1 MSSGHSSLRLDNS
14 NVVQS
19 PEPFSASCGDLTPP
33 GSPSYLTVHPTSSSF
48 SSSAVHNPTPL
59 RMSSGPSSSSHAAAP
74 QQLPPSPAPGTTLLD
89 ELAEPKITTV
99 ATPSASAASS
109 LGKTGMM
116 MSVGEFSEDAH
127 AGHIRNE
134 SSTSAGGSTVSGAE
148 AGEELW
154 KTSGFKIGFAEDKN
168 KKYRRTMEDAH
179 AYFYNFGKSN
189 GSGWFAIFD
198 GHAGK
203 SAADWCGEHMH
214 ENFEKV
220 LHENPTLPVPDL
232 LNRSFLL
239 TDQQLGERKGSYSG
253 CTAVVGYIRTEER
266 AVDDGEH
273 GTQQAQK
280 RRVLYTANA
289 GDARAVLCRDGKAIR
304 LSYDHKGSDPAE
316 AKRIVESGGFVMNNR
331 VNGVLAVT
339 RSLGDISM
347 KEWVIGSPYTTETV
361 LDEKDSFLILA
372 CDGIWDVC
380 SDQTATDLI
389 REVQDPQ
396 EAAEDLLDYALENFT
411 TDNLSVL
418 IVRLDQTFV
427 P

>member
-1 MSSGHSSLRLDNS
+1 MNAADVAH
-14 NVVQS
+14 
-19 PEPFSASCGDLTPP
+19 AS
-33 GSPSYLTVHPTSSSF
+33 
-48 SSSAVHNPTPL
+48 
-59 RMSSGPSSSSHAAAP
+59 
-74 QQLPPSPAPGTTLLD
+74 
-89 ELAEPKITTV
+89 
-99 ATPSASAASS
+99 
-109 LGKTGMM
+109 
-116 MSVGEFSEDAH
+116 EFSESPVPSRAPHASDA
-127 AGHIRNE
+127 AEGK
-134 SSTSAGGSTVSGAE
+134 STGGQAE
-148 AGEELW
+148 EELW

-203 SAADWCGEHMH
+203 SAADWCGTHMH
-214 ENFEKV
+214 ENFETV
-220 LHENPTLPVPDL
+220 LHENPTMPVPDL
-232 LNRSFLL
+232 LNKSFLL
-239 TDQQLGERKGSYSG
+239 TDRQLGERKGSYSG

-266 AVDDGEH
+266 PLTDDGESAN
-273 GTQQAQK
+273 GKQTRR

-361 LDEKDSFLILA
+361 LDENDGFLILA

-389 REVQDPQ
+389 RDVMDPQ
-396 EAAEDLLDYALENFT
+396 QASEDLLDYALENFS
-411 TDNLSVL
+411 TDNLSVM
-418 IVRLDQTFV
+418 IVRLDQHYV

>member
-1 MSSGHSSLRLDNS
+1 MSSGHSLSTETINS
-14 NVVQS
+14 TIVQS
-19 PEPFSASCGDLTPP
+19 PEPFSSGCGELTPP
-33 GSPSYLTVHPTSSSF
+33 ASPPPLSTSA
-48 SSSAVHNPTPL
+48 SAAITYHPTPL
-59 RMSSGPSSSSHAAAP
+59 RMSSSSHDANVP
-74 QQLPPSPAPGTTLLD
+74 GPLPSPAPATTHLD
-89 ELAEPKITTV
+89 ELAEPKITTI
-99 ATPSASAASS
+99 APSPTS
-109 LGKTGMM
+109 GETGMAANFT
-116 MSVGEFSEDAH
+116 EAPAH
-127 AGHIRNE
+127 LRRAENE
-134 SSTSAGGSTVSGAE
+134 SSSTAGSTVGGESSAAATSAQE
-148 AGEELW
+148 EELW

-214 ENFEKV
+214 QNFEKV
-220 LHENPTLPVPDL
+220 LHDNPTLPVPDL
-232 LNRSFLL
+232 LNKSFLL

-273 GTQQAQK
+273 GS
-280 RRVLYTANA
+280 R
-289 GDARAVLCRDGKAIR
+289 RDGKAIR

-347 KEWVIGSPYTTETV
+347 KEWVIGSPYTAETV